1 MEPAPGPGAGSHET
15 LIRCGTTD
23 AMRVVGVSGE
33 GGYGGPEA
41 LRIFE
46 LPEPHAGPGE
56 VRLAVHAAAVNPTD
70 TFTRIGARHD
80 QMKHHEPPYVA
91 GMDVAGVIDEIGPDT
106 ATDLRLGD
114 KVMAIVVPIGQHGGY
129 SDHLV
134 LPVLSVARIPAGATL
149 VEASTL
155 PMNGLTA
162 RKALDMLGLR
172 AGATIG
178 VTGAAGAFGGY
189 VVQLAKA
196 DGLRVVADASEADK
210 ALVRSLGADI
220 VVRRGDD
227 VATRMR
233 DAVPDGVDA
242 VADGAIQHGLVLPA
256 IRDGG
261 AVAAVRPFQGEPERN
276 ITVHLVW
283 VREYQ
288 HEQAKLHRLGR
299 QVEEGAITL
308 RVAGTYPPERA
319 GDAQARLEAGGTR
332 GRMVIE
338 FAAER

>member
-1 MEPAPGPGAGSHET
+1 V
-15 LIRCGTTD
+15 
-23 AMRVVGVSGE
+23 RVVGVSGE
-33 GGYGGPEA
+33 GGYGGPEM

-46 LPEPHAGPGE
+46 LPDRHAGRGE

-70 TFTRIGARHD
+70 TYTRTGARHD
-80 QMKHHEPPYVA
+80 QLKQYEPPYVA
-91 GMDVAGVIDEIGPDT
+91 GMDVAGVIDELGPET
-106 ATDLRLGD
+106 ATDLQIGD
-114 KVMAIVVPIGQHGGY
+114 KVMAIVVPFGQHGGY
-129 SDHLV
+129 SDQLV
-134 LPVLSVARIPAGATL
+134 VPVESVARIPADATL

-162 RKALDMLGLR
+162 RKALDMLDLPH
-172 AGATIG
+172 GATLG

-196 DGLRVVADASEADK
+196 DGLRVIADASEADEE
-210 ALVRSLGADI
+210 LVRSLGADV

-233 DAVPDGVDA
+233 EAVPDGVDA

-261 AVAAVRPFQGEPERN
+261 AIAAVRPFQGDSERN
-276 ITVHLVW
+276 ITVHMVW

-288 HEQAKLHRLGR
+288 LEQAKLDRLRR
-299 QVEEGAITL
+299 QVEDGAVTL

-319 GDAQARLEAGGTR
+319 GEAQARLEAGGTR
-332 GRMVIE
+332 GRLVIQ
-338 FAAER
+338 FAPEP